1 MGAKHRS
8 LREGR
13 SYGDVVILLSID
25 PGKRTGVAVV
35 RAVEDRAPS
44 LLHHEEVYG
53 GLEGFMAWWD
63 TYHPHYDVLVVEN
76 YIPRAG
82 VSQKDSG
89 DPQRVI
95 GWLSQFDPLLRPPAG
110 RKRAVSDD
118 AMKRLGMYLAGE
130 PNRNAREAVR
140 HAIGYL
146 KNSLHEPTLR
156 MGWPE

>member
-1 MGAKHRS
+1 M
-8 LREGR
+8 
-13 SYGDVVILLSID
+13 IILSID

-35 RAVEDRAPS
+35 RADDGPPE
-44 LLHHEEVYG
+44 LLHREEVYG
-53 GLEGFMAWWD
+53 GLDGFKEWWPKGID
-63 TYHPHYDVLVVEN
+63 YDVLIVEN

-118 AMKRLGMYLAGE
+118 ALKRLGMYLPGE
-130 PNRNAREAVR
+130 PNRNAREAIR

-146 KNSLHEPTLR
+146 KSNLHEPTLR
-156 MGWPE
+156 MGWPT